1 MKQALNDKSDHVV
14 SAALVSM
21 IELYKRGGASAEIVK
36 KSISELQEKMFSNKE
51 GFVQYQA
58 LLILFELKKQDPM
71 SCLQLLY
78 KLAQSKVSTAV
89 TKCQLIR
96 YIKQSLMLNSAL
108 DKRTAQ
114 TFVQYIESCLTKD
127 EDVVQFEAAKSMC
140 ELFDLIGAGINIENA
155 FQVLIQL
162 AQNTGKPVYKF
173 AALRI
178 INRVA
183 GKQPRLISMC

>member
-114 TFVQYIESCLTKD
+114 TFV
-127 EDVVQFEAAKSMC
+127 
-140 ELFDLIGAGINIENA
+140 
-155 FQVLIQL
+155 
-162 AQNTGKPVYKF
+162 
-173 AALRI
+173 
-178 INRVA
+178 
-183 GKQPRLISMC
+183 